1 MREDVERGAKG
12 VKGLLIG
19 YKDDADVCRRG
30 FDVVHS
36 LDETAVRVRV
46 FVCARARALL
56 QCVAVCCSV
65 WQSVTRIVLVLRLLS
80 GCGCL
85 CVRALR

>member
-1 MREDVERGAKG
+1 MRVDVERGAKG

-30 FDVVHS
+30 FDVVRS

-46 FVCARARALL
+46 FVCLCVRALGR
-56 QCVAVCCSV
+56 CCSMR
-65 WQSVTRIVLVLRLLS
+65 QSVKRIVLVLRLLS

>member
-1 MREDVERGAKG
+1 MRVDVERGAKG

-36 LDETAVRVRV
+36 LDETAVRVCLCV
-46 FVCARARALL
+46 RALGR
-56 QCVAVCCSV
+56 CCSV
-65 WQSVTRIVLVLRLLS
+65 WQSVAV
-80 GCGCL
+80 CGSL
-85 CVRALR
+85 